1 MEERQAIKI
10 YLDEPRLRMTY
21 GGRFLVRLFAVIGN
35 VSFVF
40 GMIALLLSEDVG
52 MKYLGVLF
60 LLAIIDRVRS
70 RSEGDEHLMDAVKK
84 DRINAADYINGRT
97 YRLIEKAFER
107 SLIKHNSLHLEIID
121 SLLGESVVEDGLRR
135 LDVDPK
141 EFSQKLSVLLKESNL
156 PATRIEKYRMLETL
170 LVDALRTAFSSG
182 HRAILVCD
190 IFSSL
195 VLSADEESGRLFRT
209 FSLTA
214 KDLEQAMVF
223 SRASVKARAFSLSAM
238 IPEGHKQIRHRVMNR
253 AWTARPTPFLDSF
266 AIDYTDLARSGDV
279 GLLIGHDKEYTRLVE
294 ILSKPVNPNALLVGE
309 AGIGKETIIAHL
321 AFAIIKDKVP
331 PALFDRRLVG
341 VDLSRLIAGA
351 EPQEVQARVQRI
363 AEEINSAENI
373 ILYLPDIHNL
383 LKTSGEAYLSAADAF
398 LPIIQNGR
406 FPVIGATYP
415 REMKRD
421 IEQRS
426 DFTGL
431 FERIN
436 VEEISEEEAERVLTL
451 SSILVEKKL
460 KIEVGFGAIKTAVR
474 LAKKYFR
481 GGKYLPTSADELLKM
496 AAAKAKDFGKKRV
509 AADDVMSV
517 VESRVN
523 VPVREADKDETDKL
537 LNFEK
542 IVHEKFIDQ
551 EEAVKA
557 VGDSLRAY
565 RSGLA
570 RKGGP
575 IASFLFVGPTGVGK
589 TELAKLI
596 AKIQFGSK
604 EMMVRFDMTEYQ
616 DKQSFQRFIGSA
628 DGEVRGSLTDQI
640 IEKPYSIIL
649 LDEFEKAYPDI
660 LNLFLQV
667 LDDGRLTDGMGRVVD
682 FQNTIIVATSNAHS
696 DIINEAL
703 NSGQSI
709 SEVAEYLKKKLTD
722 VFKPELINRFSKVV
736 IFRDLAVK
744 ELELIAKLQLAEL
757 AETLAEQG
765 INLSF
770 DDSVAPYIARS
781 GYDRAFGARP
791 IRRVIE
797 DKFRAALAEKI
808 LRKEIYQGSDVQAAV
823 VEENIVFKSRE

>member
-1 MEERQAIKI
+1 
-10 YLDEPRLRMTY
+10 MTY
-21 GGRFLVRLFAVIGN
+21 GGRFLVRMLAVIGN
-35 VSFVF
+35 VSFIF
-40 GMIALLLSEDVG
+40 GMIALLLSEDTG
-52 MKYLGVLF
+52 LRYLGVLF
-60 LLAIIDRVRS
+60 LLAIIDRFRS
-70 RSEGDEHLMDAVKK
+70 REEGDEHLMDAVKR
-84 DRINAADYINGRT
+84 DRINSADYINNKT
-97 YRLIEKAFER
+97 YRLVEKAFER
-107 SLIKHNSLHLEIID
+107 SIIKQTSLHLELVE
-121 SLLGESVVEDGLRR
+121 SLLGEDVVEDGLKR

-141 EFSQKLSVLLKESNL
+141 EFSQKLLVLLKESNI

-170 LVDALRTAFSSG
+170 LADSLRTAFSSG
-182 HRAILVCD
+182 HRSILVCD
-190 IFSSL
+190 VFSSL
-195 VLSADEESGRLFRT
+195 ALSPDSEAGRLFRT
-209 FSLTA
+209 FSLNA

-223 SRASVKARAFSLSAM
+223 SRVSNKAKSFSLSSM
-238 IPEGHKQIRHRVMNR
+238 IPEGQQRIRHRVMNR
-253 AWTARPTPFLDSF
+253 AWTSRPTPFLDSF
-266 AIDYTDLARSGDV
+266 GVDYTDLARVGDV
-279 GLLIGHDKEYTRLVE
+279 GLLIGHEKEYARLVE
-294 ILSKPVNPNALLVGE
+294 ILSKPVNPNVLLVGDT
-309 AGIGKETIIAHL
+309 GIGKETIIAHL
-321 AFAIIKDKVP
+321 AFSIVKDKVP
-331 PALFDRRLVG
+331 TALFDRRLVG
-341 VDLSRLIAGA
+341 VDLSRLSAGA
-351 EPQEVQARVQRI
+351 EPQEIQARVQRI

-421 IEQRS
+421 IEGRS
-426 DFTGL
+426 DFVGI
-431 FERIN
+431 FEKVN

-451 SSILVEKKL
+451 SSILVERKL
-460 KIEVGFGAIKTAVR
+460 KVEVGFGAIKMAVK

-496 AAAKAKDFGKKRV
+496 AAAKAKDGGKKRV
-509 AADDVMSV
+509 TADDVMSI
-517 VESRVN
+517 VEARVN
-523 VPVREADKDETDKL
+523 VPVKEVDKDETAKL

-557 VGDSLRAY
+557 VGDALRAY
-565 RSGLA
+565 RSGLT

-640 IEKPYSIIL
+640 LEKPYSIIL

-660 LNLFLQV
+660 LNIFLQV

-722 VFKPELINRFSKVV
+722 VFKPELMNRFSKVV
-736 IFRDLAVK
+736 IFKDLEMK
-744 ELELIAKLQLAEL
+744 DLEAIAKLQLVEL

-770 DDSVAPYIARS
+770 DESIAPYIVRS

-791 IRRVIE
+791 IRRAIE
-797 DKFRAALAEKI
+797 DKFRAGLAEKI
-808 LRKEIYQGSDVQAAV
+808 LRKEIYQGSDVRATIEAD
-823 VEENIVFKSRE
+823 NLVFKLGE